1 MARTVYDKLR
11 ALQDVLSKKFEVE
24 KEIQEIPKSLATKTE
39 LLNRLKKSF
48 MDKSATYQAAETHVT
63 ELSQKLGEAE
73 QSRESSEGQMDVIK
87 TQREYEALDKEIKDA
102 TEKEAQLRKELQREQ
117 TSSEELKAGLEKDE
131 MMIRKQEEDVKEE
144 QSKIKLKI
152 KEKNAELKKLQ
163 GEEKKITP
171 GLDEDILFK
180 FERIIKSKSGLG
192 IVSLTK
198 GVCTGCYMILPPQF
212 VNTVRLGERVEF
224 CPYCSRILF
233 YQEDEEG
240 ESLETA
246 SMDEEVDEE
255 EEEEE
260 EQEDEGPEEEEEE
273 I

>member
-48 MDKSATYQAAETHVT
+48 TERSAIQQASTDRIVEITQKLSDAETD
-63 ELSQKLGEAE
+63 
-73 QSRESSEGQMDVIK
+73 REKSEGQMDVIK

-102 TEKEAQLRKELQREQ
+102 ADKEQTLRKDLQREQ
-117 TSSEELKAGLEKDE
+117 TSVEEMKASLDKED

-144 QSKIKLKI
+144 QSKIKVKI

-163 GEEKKITP
+163 GDEKKITP
-171 GLDEDILFK
+171 GLEEDILFK
-180 FERIIKSKSGLG
+180 FERIIKSKAGIG

-198 GVCTGCYMILPPQF
+198 GVCTGCYMILPPHF
-212 VNTVRLGERVEF
+212 VNTVRTGEHVEF

-233 YQEDEEG
+233 YQADEEG
-240 ESLETA
+240 DSLEA
-246 SMDEEVDEE
+246 AIVEDDAEE

-260 EQEDEGPEEEEEE
+260 EEDEDAGEEEEEE
-273 I
+273 L

>member
-1 MARTVYDKLR
+1 M
-11 ALQDVLSKKFEVE
+11 
-24 KEIQEIPKSLATKTE
+24 IQ
-39 LLNRLKKSF
+39 
-48 MDKSATYQAAETHVT
+48 
-63 ELSQKLGEAE
+63 
-73 QSRESSEGQMDVIK
+73 
-87 TQREYEALDKEIKDA
+87 
-102 TEKEAQLRKELQREQ
+102 
-117 TSSEELKAGLEKDE
+117 
-131 MMIRKQEEDVKEE
+131 KQEEDVKEE

-163 GEEKKITP
+163 GDEKKITP

-180 FERIIKSKSGLG
+180 FERIIRSKAGVG

-212 VNTVRLGERVEF
+212 VNTVHLGTKVEF

-246 SMDEEVDEE
+246 ILDSESEDE

-260 EQEDEGPEEEEEE
+260 EQEEEAPEEEEEE
-273 I
+273 L

>member
-48 MDKSATYQAAETHVT
+48 MDKSATHQAAG
-63 ELSQKLGEAE
+63 SRIQDIGQKLSDAE
-73 QSRESSEGQMDVIK
+73 LEREKSEGQMDIIK
-87 TQREYEALDKEIKDA
+87 TQREYEALDKEIRDA
-102 TEKEAQLRKELQREQ
+102 TEKEQSLRKELQREQ
-117 TSSEELKAGLEKDE
+117 ISIDELKNSLDKEELLIG
-131 MMIRKQEEDVKEE
+131 KQEEDVKEE
-144 QSKIKLKI
+144 QSKIKVKI
-152 KEKNAELKKLQ
+152 KEKNTELKKLQ
-163 GEEKKITP
+163 ADEKKITP
-171 GLDEDILFK
+171 GLEEDILFK
-180 FERIIKSKSGLG
+180 FERIIKNKSGLG

-212 VNTVRLGERVEF
+212 VNTVRLGARVEF

-246 SMDEEVDEE
+246 VTDEDIDEE

-260 EQEDEGPEEEEEE
+260 EEEDAAEEEEEE
-273 I
+273 L

>member
-48 MDKSATYQAAETHVT
+48 MDKSATHQAATARVQDIG
-63 ELSQKLGEAE
+63 QKLSEAE
-73 QSRESSEGQMDVIK
+73 QEREKSEGQMDIIK

-102 TEKEAQLRKELQREQ
+102 TEKEQSLRKELQREQ
-117 TSSEELKAGLEKDE
+117 IAIEELKNVLGKEELL
-131 MMIRKQEEDVKEE
+131 ISKQEEDVKEE
-144 QSKIKLKI
+144 QSKIKVKI
-152 KEKNAELKKLQ
+152 KEKNTELKKLQ
-163 GEEKKITP
+163 GDEKKITP
-171 GLDEDILFK
+171 GLEEDILFK

-240 ESLETA
+240 ENLETA
-246 SMDEEVDEE
+246 IIEEDADEDEE

-260 EQEDEGPEEEEEE
+260 EESSDEEEEEL
-273 I
+273 

>member
-1 MARTVYDKLR
+1 MPKTVYDKLR
-11 ALQDVLSKKFEVE
+11 ALQEVLSRKFEVE
-24 KEIQEIPKSLATKTE
+24 REIQEIPKSLATKTE
-39 LLNRLKKSF
+39 LLNRLKKSYAE
-48 MDKSATYQAAETHVT
+48 KGATHEAAEARVT
-63 ELSQKLGEAE
+63 DINQRLADAE
-73 QSRESSEGQMDVIK
+73 GNREKSEGQMDIIK

-102 TEKEAQLRKELQREQ
+102 TEKEQNLRKELQREQ
-117 TSSEELKAGLEKDE
+117 TGIEELKNALEKE
-131 MMIRKQEEDVKEE
+131 QMMIQKQEEDVKEE
-144 QSKIKLKI
+144 QSKIKIKI

-163 GEEKKITP
+163 GDEKKITP

-180 FERIIKSKSGLG
+180 FERIIRSKAGVG

-212 VNTVRLGERVEF
+212 VNTVHLGAKVEF

-246 SMDEEVDEE
+246 ILETESEEEEDEE

-260 EQEDEGPEEEEEE
+260 APEEEEEE
-273 I
+273 L

>member
-11 ALQDVLSKKFEVE
+11 ALQEVLSKKFDVE

-48 MDKSATYQAAETHVT
+48 MEKSATYEAAQARST
-63 ELSQKLGEAE
+63 ELDQKLTDAE
-73 QSRESSEGQMDVIK
+73 QSRESFEGQMDVIK

-102 TEKEAQLRKELQREQ
+102 TEKEQQLRKELQREQ
-117 TSSEELKAGLEKDE
+117 GSLEELKGAIEKEE

-144 QSKIKLKI
+144 QSKIKVKI
-152 KEKNAELKKLQ
+152 KDKNGELKKLQ

-212 VNTVRLGERVEF
+212 VNMVRLGERVEF

-240 ESLETA
+240 ESIESTA
-246 SMDEEVDEE
+246 IDEEAEDE

-260 EQEDEGPEEEEEE
+260 EQEEEAPEEEEEE

>member
-1 MARTVYDKLR
+1 MARTVYDKLM

-39 LLNRLKKSF
+39 LLNRLKKSY
-48 MDKSATYQAAETHVT
+48 MDKSATNKAAEGHIQDIM
-63 ELSQKLGEAE
+63 QKLTEAE
-73 QSRESSEGQMDVIK
+73 QNREKSEGQMDIIK

-102 TEKEAQLRKELQREQ
+102 TEKEQNLRKELQREQ
-117 TSSEELKAGLEKDE
+117 ASMEELKNALEKE
-131 MMIRKQEEDVKEE
+131 EIMIKKQEEDVKEE

-152 KEKNAELKKLQ
+152 KEKNTELKKLQ
-163 GEEKKITP
+163 GDEKKITP
-171 GLDEDILFK
+171 GLEEDILFK
-180 FERIIKSKSGLG
+180 FERIIRNKSGVG

-233 YQEDEEG
+233 YREDEEG
-240 ESLETA
+240 EALETA
-246 SMDEEVDEE
+246 VLDEEAEVEEVDEE
-255 EEEEE
+255 EEEEA
-260 EQEDEGPEEEEEE
+260 EDEVEE